1 MRKAEVFVQ
10 GSRAGILQEFEI
22 GKSYTFAYNEGY
34 AGFPVSLTMP
44 VKQETYDFT
53 SFPPFF
59 EGLLP
64 EGVQLEGLLR
74 INKIDRY
81 DFFSQLV
88 SVGADMVGAVTVREV
103 L

>member
-1 MRKAEVFVQ
+1 MMQ
-10 GSRAGILQEFEI
+10 GVPAGILEELEM
-22 GKSYTFAYNEGY
+22 GKKYTFCYAEGY
-34 AGFPVSLTMP
+34 SGLPVSLTMP
-44 VKQETYDFT
+44 VQSKTYRFER
-53 SFPPFF
+53 FPPFL

-64 EGVQLEGLLR
+64 EGVQLEGLLS

-88 SVGADMVGAVTVREV
+88 SVGEDMVGAVTVREV